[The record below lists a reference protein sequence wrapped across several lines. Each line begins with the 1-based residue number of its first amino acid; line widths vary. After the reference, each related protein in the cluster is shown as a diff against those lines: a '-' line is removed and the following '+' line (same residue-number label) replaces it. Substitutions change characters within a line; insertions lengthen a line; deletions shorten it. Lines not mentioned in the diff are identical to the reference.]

1 MNEHRTASAVTMG
14 THRLWKSLWTGLG
27 LSGDNAAK
35 AVGADWGIWRNRS
48 AVPST
53 SPATHLRRTAPVD
66 LNSRSELGIHVLSPA
81 STDPIATTF
90 LYLNEKSTTQQAGRA
105 VSTPGSLLCHTHSR
119 DTRPAGSLKPA
130 AAAAAADRTFIR
142 RGGRFL

>member
-1 MNEHRTASAVTMG
+1 MNKHRTASAVTMG

-35 AVGADWGIWRNRS
+35 AVGADCGIRRNQP

-53 SPATHLRRTAPVD
+53 SPATLVRRTAPVD
-66 LNSRSELGIHVLSPA
+66 PHSRSELGIQPLSPT

-90 LYLNEKSTTQQAGRA
+90 LYLKEKSTTQQAGRGTG
-105 VSTPGSLLCHTHSR
+105 TPGSLLCDTHSR
-119 DTRPAGSLKPA
+119 DTHPVASLKPVRSPE
-130 AAAAAADRTFIR
+130 RTFIR
-142 RGGRFL
+142 SGGRFQ

>member
-1 MNEHRTASAVTMG
+1 MNKHRTASAVTMG

-35 AVGADWGIWRNRS
+35 AVGADWGTRWNRP

-53 SPATHLRRTAPVD
+53 SPATRVRHTAPVD
-66 LNSRSELGIHVLSPA
+66 PHLRSELGIHLLSPA

-90 LYLNEKSTTQQAGRA
+90 LYLKEKSTTQQAGRGTG
-105 VSTPGSLLCHTHSR
+105 TPGSLLCHTHIG
-119 DTRPAGSLKPA
+119 DTHPAGSLKPVA
-130 AAAAAADRTFIR
+130 RSPERTFIR

>member
-1 MNEHRTASAVTMG
+1 MNKHRTASAVTMG

-35 AVGADWGIWRNRS
+35 AVGADWGIQRNRL
-48 AVPST
+48 AVPSA
-53 SPATHLRRTAPVD
+53 SPGARVCHTAPVD
-66 LNSRSELGIHVLSPA
+66 PHSRPELGIHPLSPA

-90 LYLNEKSTTQQAGRA
+90 LYLKEKSTTQQASRGLGP
-105 VSTPGSLLCHTHSR
+105 SGSLLCHTHSR
-119 DTRPAGSLKPA
+119 DTHPAGSLKPA
-130 AAAAAADRTFIR
+130 VLAAERTFIR

>member
-1 MNEHRTASAVTMG
+1 MNKHRTASAVTMG

-35 AVGADWGIWRNRS
+35 AVGADWGIRRNRL

-53 SPATHLRRTAPVD
+53 SPAAHLRRTTPVD
-66 LNSRSELGIHVLSPA
+66 PNSGFELGIRVLSPA

-90 LYLNEKSTTQQAGRA
+90 LYLKEKSTTQQAGRA
-105 VSTPGSLLCHTHSR
+105 AGTSGSLLCHTHSR
-119 DTRPAGSLKPA
+119 DTHPAASLKPA
-130 AAAAAADRTFIR
+130 VLTADRTFIR